1 MKVDA
6 EHESKELTYYL
17 FVFFYLFKSLVDRM
31 ADDTCPVIH
40 Q

>member
-17 FVFFYLFKSLVDRM
+17 FVFYLFKSLVDRM